1 LDKKGWVDHGV
12 ETGAA
17 AVSAFRAARRPV
29 CGKLPAMKSV
39 IPLMLVVA
47 VAVCGA
53 AVVAA
58 DPPPHLTVQKPAVE
72 AQGAAVQEP
81 AKKEDLV
88 GPATRE
94 QIEGTAPE
102 WVQAQVEAKP
112 DAEAAKALA
121 AVPPGAELTIF
132 LGTWCGD
139 SRREVPRFW
148 RSVDM
153 AGGTVP
159 FKVTYVTV
167 DPQKKEP
174 AGPVTENGIRY
185 LPTFIV
191 RRDGREVGRIVETA
205 PNGIE
210 HDLLALLTGKA
221 HGVIATRTDLSPAPA
236 TPPAG
241 DAKPRH

>member
-1 LDKKGWVDHGV
+1 
-12 ETGAA
+12 
-17 AVSAFRAARRPV
+17 
-29 CGKLPAMKSV
+29 MKSV
-39 IPLMLVVA
+39 LPTMLLVA
-47 VAVCGA
+47 LAACGTAVL
-53 AVVAA
+53 AA
-58 DPPPHLTVQKPAVE
+58 DPPPTVQQPAV
-72 AQGAAVQEP
+72 AQDVKAQEP
-81 AKKEDLV
+81 AKQVEPGLV

-94 QIEGTAPE
+94 QIEGAAPE
-102 WVQAQVEAKP
+102 WVQAEVEAKP

-121 AVPPGAELTIF
+121 SVAPGAEVTIF

-148 RSVDM
+148 HCLDET
-153 AGGTVP
+153 GGTVP

-167 DPQKKEP
+167 DRQKREP
-174 AGPVTENGIRY
+174 SGPVTENGIRF

-221 HGVIATRTDLSPAPA
+221 KGLIAKRTDLSPTAP
-236 TPPAG
+236 PG
-241 DAKPRH
+241 DSQPHR

>member
-1 LDKKGWVDHGV
+1 
-12 ETGAA
+12 
-17 AVSAFRAARRPV
+17 
-29 CGKLPAMKSV
+29 M
-39 IPLMLVVA
+39 
-47 VAVCGA
+47 AVCGTAVLA
-53 AVVAA
+53 AE
-58 DPPPHLTVQKPAVE
+58 PPSNPTVQKPAAA
-72 AQGAAVQEP
+72 AQGAEVKEP
-81 AKKEDLV
+81 AKKEESALV

-94 QIEGTAPE
+94 QIEGAAPE
-102 WVQAQVEAKP
+102 WVQAEVDAKP

-121 AVPPGAELTIF
+121 GVAPGAEVTIF

-148 RSVDM
+148 HCLDET
-153 AGGTVP
+153 GGAVP

-167 DPQKKEP
+167 DRQKKEP
-174 AGPVTENGIRY
+174 AGPVTENGIRF

-221 HGVIATRTDLSPAPA
+221 KGLIATRTDLSDPAS
-236 TPPAG
+236 PPG
-241 DAKPRH
+241 DGRPQR

>member
-1 LDKKGWVDHGV
+1 MLLLALAAC
-12 ETGAA
+12 GAA
-17 AVSAFRAARRPV
+17 AATAT
-29 CGKLPAMKSV
+29 
-39 IPLMLVVA
+39 
-47 VAVCGA
+47 
-53 AVVAA
+53 VAA

-94 QIEGTAPE
+94 QIEGTGPE

-121 AVPPGAELTIF
+121 AVPPGAEVTIF
-132 LGTWCGD
+132 MGTWCGD

-148 RSVDM
+148 RSVDT
-153 AGGTVP
+153 AGGAVP
-159 FKVTYVTV
+159 FKVAYVTV
-167 DPQKKEP
+167 DREKKEP

-191 RRDGREVGRIVETA
+191 RRDGREVGRIIETS

-221 HGVIATRTDLSPAPA
+221 HGVLATRTDLSPAPA
-236 TPPAG
+236 GGARPQ
-241 DAKPRH
+241 R

>member
-1 LDKKGWVDHGV
+1 M
-12 ETGAA
+12 AA
-17 AVSAFRAARRPV
+17 
-29 CGKLPAMKSV
+29 
-39 IPLMLVVA
+39 
-47 VAVCGA
+47 CGA

-58 DPPPHLTVQKPAVE
+58 RPADPPPHP
-72 AQGAAVQEP
+72 AVQEP
-81 AKKEDLV
+81 AKKEEAALV

-94 QIEGTAPE
+94 QIEGGYPD
-102 WVQAQVEAKP
+102 WVQAEVGSQP

-121 AVPPGAELTIF
+121 SVPPGAEVTVF

-148 RSVDM
+148 RGLDET
-153 AGGTVP
+153 GGAVP

-167 DPQKKEP
+167 DREKKKP
-174 AGPVTENGIRY
+174 AGPVTENGVRY

-191 RRDGREVGRIVETA
+191 RRDGHEVGRIVETA

-221 HGVIATRTDLSPAPA
+221 HGVLATRTDLG
-236 TPPAG
+236 PPADG
-241 DAKPRH
+241 RPQP

>member
-1 LDKKGWVDHGV
+1 M
-12 ETGAA
+12 AA
-17 AVSAFRAARRPV
+17 
-29 CGKLPAMKSV
+29 
-39 IPLMLVVA
+39 
-47 VAVCGA
+47 CGA

-58 DPPPHLTVQKPAVE
+58 EPPLHTAQKPAVE

-81 AKKEDLV
+81 AKKKGEAALV

-94 QIEGTAPE
+94 QIEGAAPD
-102 WVQAQVEAKP
+102 WVQAEVGSQP

-121 AVPPGAELTIF
+121 EVQPGAEVTIF

-148 RSVDM
+148 RGLDE

-159 FKVTYVTV
+159 FKVAYVTV
-167 DPQKKEP
+167 DRQKKEP
-174 AGPVTENGIRY
+174 AGLVTESGVQY

-221 HGVIATRTDLSPAPA
+221 HGVIATRTDLSPAAPGAPA
-236 TPPAG
+236 DG
-241 DAKPRH
+241 AKPQR

>member
-1 LDKKGWVDHGV
+1 
-12 ETGAA
+12 
-17 AVSAFRAARRPV
+17 
-29 CGKLPAMKSV
+29 M
-39 IPLMLVVA
+39 MLLVA
-47 VAVCGA
+47 LAVCGTAVLA
-53 AVVAA
+53 AE
-58 DPPPHLTVQKPAVE
+58 PPPHLTVQQPAAA
-72 AQGAAVQEP
+72 AQGVEVKQPVKAVKTEEP
-81 AKKEDLV
+81 ALV

-94 QIEGTAPE
+94 QIEGASPE
-102 WVQAQVEAKP
+102 WVQAEVEAKP

-121 AVPPGAELTIF
+121 SVAPGAEVTIF

-148 RSVDM
+148 RSLDE

-159 FKVTYVTV
+159 FTVSIVTV
-167 DPQKKEP
+167 DRQKREP
-174 AGPVTENGIRY
+174 AGPVTENGIRF

-221 HGVIATRTDLSPAPA
+221 KGLIATRTDLSAPA
-236 TPPAG
+236 APPG
-241 DAKPRH
+241 DGKPQR